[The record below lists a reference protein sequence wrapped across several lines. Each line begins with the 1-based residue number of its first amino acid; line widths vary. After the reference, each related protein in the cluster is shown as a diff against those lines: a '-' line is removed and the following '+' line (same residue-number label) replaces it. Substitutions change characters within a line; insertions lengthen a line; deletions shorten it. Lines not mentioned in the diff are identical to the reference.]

1 MERRLGRG
9 LGSLLSGPTAGERPT
24 ELPLDALRPN
34 PYQPRR
40 SFDPAALEEL
50 AQSLRRHGLLQPVVV
65 RQTGEGYE
73 LISGERR
80 WRAARRAGLE
90 RIPVLVREADDDAML
105 ELALVENVQRQDLN
119 PLEKALGYRD
129 LMTTLELTQE
139 EVAAKVGLQRSTVAN
154 HVRLLEL
161 PEPAQE
167 ALARGAL
174 GMGHARALLGA
185 ADPRACLALLAATIE
200 EDLSVRELERRVRA
214 FKEAPAERPAHVP
227 TPQVPWARDMEARL
241 RERLGARVT
250 IASTGD
256 YRGSF
261 TIAFAGRDDL
271 ERLYRLLAPAR
282 TV

>member
-9 LGSLLSGPTAGERPT
+9 LGSLLSGPTAGERPA

-65 RQTGEGYE
+65 RPAGEGYE

-90 RIPVLVREADDDAML
+90 RIPVLVRETDDDAML

-139 EVAAKVGLQRSTVAN
+139 
-154 HVRLLEL
+154 
-161 PEPAQE
+161 
-167 ALARGAL
+167 
-174 GMGHARALLGA
+174 
-185 ADPRACLALLAATIE
+185 
-200 EDLSVRELERRVRA
+200 
-214 FKEAPAERPAHVP
+214 
-227 TPQVPWARDMEARL
+227 
-241 RERLGARVT
+241 
-250 IASTGD
+250 
-256 YRGSF
+256 
-261 TIAFAGRDDL
+261 
-271 ERLYRLLAPAR
+271 
-282 TV
+282 